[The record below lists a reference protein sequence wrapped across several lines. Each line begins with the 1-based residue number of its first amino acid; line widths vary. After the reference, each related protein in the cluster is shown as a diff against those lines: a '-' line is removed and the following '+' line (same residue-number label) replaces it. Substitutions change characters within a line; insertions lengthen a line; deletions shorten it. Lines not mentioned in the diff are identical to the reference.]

1 MDLKATHSLNPL
13 KSIPMK
19 TLLTL
24 FFISILAIGFL
35 TSCNQEKR
43 TAEQIAFDSLM
54 QAKVNEF
61 AVVQLTTDLSLLTE
75 NEKKM
80 IPMLIEAARIMDNL
94 FWQQAFAENKVPF
107 LDSLT
112 NINARKFAEINY
124 GPWERLDGNK
134 AFLPDWGE
142 KSLGANFYP
151 KEMTKEEFEAWDNPD
166 KTSQYTLI
174 WREEDGSLRAVWY
187 HEAYQ
192 EQIEKAA
199 GLLKSASALA
209 EDPGLKK
216 YLEMRAEALVTDD
229 YYPSDIAWMEMKT
242 NTIDIVV
249 GPIENYEDKLFGYK
263 TAYEC
268 AVLIKDKEWSKK
280 LEKFT
285 YLLPQLQ
292 QQLPVDA
299 KYKKEKPGTGSDLNA
314 YDIIYSTGDMNAGSK
329 TIAINLPNDER
340 VQLKMGSRR
349 LQLKNAMRA
358 KFDNILV
365 PIAGVLID
373 SSQRE
378 NIKFDA
384 FFSNVMFHEVG
395 HGLGIKNTITGK
407 GTVREALKEKYSAFE
422 EAKADV
428 LGLFITI
435 KLIELGEITGI
446 TPEDC
451 FVTYMAGMFR
461 SVRFGAASAHGKANM
476 MCFNFF
482 NEKGAFERLD
492 NGTYKVNLEKIREA
506 MNEWAT
512 FVLTLEGDGNY
523 ELAADFLEVNGVI
536 KPELQAE
543 LDLLKSKQIPVDIVY
558 DQGVKVL
565 GLTE

>member
-1 MDLKATHSLNPL
+1 
-13 KSIPMK
+13 MK
-19 TLLTL
+19 TLLTF

>member
-1 MDLKATHSLNPL
+1 
-13 KSIPMK
+13 MK